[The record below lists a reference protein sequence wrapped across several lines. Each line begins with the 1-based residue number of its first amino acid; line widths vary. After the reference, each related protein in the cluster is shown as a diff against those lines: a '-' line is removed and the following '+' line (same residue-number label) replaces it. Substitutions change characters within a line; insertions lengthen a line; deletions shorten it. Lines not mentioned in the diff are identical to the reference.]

1 MKRYVS
7 HKSGTGVHIL
17 NLEDTWQKIKLA
29 ARIIAAVEN
38 PEDVIV
44 TLPSFLKF

>member
-7 HKSGTGVHIL
+7 HKSASGVHIL

-29 ARIIAAVEN
+29 AKIIAAVDN

-44 TLPSFLKF
+44 RIPSEEP